1 MKKLLVEFD
10 LENDQIKMKSDAVN
24 VNGEALFEWTLDPE
38 TGEIMEATREQ
49 DASKEKIIERQVN
62 PDSLEN
68 AEVVKALEKIEAAK
82 PDFINQAAEV
92 TQDTIAANQTT
103 IEESSTEA
111 AAGMDFDS
119 LDMQRDMAFKIVYFF
134 IVFIV
139 ATFGLLYAYFQMN
152 KKELEEEQ

>member
-68 AEVVKALEKIEAAK
+68 SEVVKALEKIEAAK
-82 PDFINQAAEV
+82 PDFINQTAEV

-111 AAGMDFDS
+111 AAGMDFVA

>member
-82 PDFINQAAEV
+82 PDFINQVAEV
-92 TQDTIAANQTT
+92 T
-103 IEESSTEA
+103 
-111 AAGMDFDS
+111 
-119 LDMQRDMAFKIVYFF
+119 
-134 IVFIV
+134 
-139 ATFGLLYAYFQMN
+139 
-152 KKELEEEQ
+152 